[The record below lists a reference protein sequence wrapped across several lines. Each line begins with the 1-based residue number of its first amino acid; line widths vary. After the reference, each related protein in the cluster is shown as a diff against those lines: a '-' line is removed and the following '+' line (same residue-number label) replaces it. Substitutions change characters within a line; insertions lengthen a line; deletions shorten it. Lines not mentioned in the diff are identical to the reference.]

1 MFDSIVTARL
11 VLRAPCMS
19 DLDALVE
26 RRNDPSVAEYQ
37 DWLLPVERVS
47 ARQLLVDLMEMDGP
61 TRGQWW
67 MVTVV
72 DRQRR
77 SEAPL
82 GDLAVH
88 ISADGRAAE
97 IGYTFAVVN
106 QGRGYATEAVEALL
120 DHLFDDLVVARVSAS
135 LHPDNVAS
143 AMVLERT
150 GFRYEGHTRLSHW
163 RGEGDD
169 AVNSDGMFYGLTE
182 NDHRRWRARPAGPP
196 GHVRL
201 IEITAG
207 NHREISKL
215 VTHKSQEQMVA
226 SVLQSYGDA
235 LFPEPVN
242 DVPVVPWLRA
252 IEADGDP
259 VGYVMVAWRTEH
271 HPNPYL
277 WRLLIDRM
285 HQRRG
290 IGNRALDLVEEACRA
305 NGDTSIEVSWSEGRG
320 SPARFY
326 RARGYVTTGKLVDG
340 ETQAIK
346 TLSRLRE

>member
-11 VLRAPCMS
+11 VLRPPSMS

-26 RRNDPSVAEYQ
+26 RRNDPTVAEYQ
-37 DWLLPVERVS
+37 DWLLPVERES
-47 ARQLLVDLMEMDGP
+47 ARQLLADMAAMDGP

-72 DRQRR
+72 DRQRL

-88 ISADGRAAE
+88 ISGNGRAAE

-106 QGRGYATEAVEALL
+106 QGRGYATEAVGALL
-120 DHLFDDLVVARVSAS
+120 DHLFDDVAVARVSAL
-135 LHPDNVAS
+135 LHPDNVPS
-143 AMVLERT
+143 AMMLERT
-150 GFRYEGHTRLSHW
+150 GFDYEGRTRLSHW

-169 AVNSDGMFYGLTE
+169 AVYSDALFYGLTE
-182 NDHRRWRARPAGPP
+182 HEHRRWRARPTAPP
-196 GHVRL
+196 RQVGL
-201 IEITAG
+201 IEITAD
-207 NHREISKL
+207 NHHEISKL
-215 VTHKSQEQMVA
+215 VTHKSQERLVTP
-226 SVLQSYGDA
+226 VLQSYGDA
-235 LFPEPVN
+235 LFPEHLN

-252 IEADGDP
+252 IEADGDL
-259 VGYVMVAWRTEH
+259 VGFVMVAWRTEH
-271 HPNPYL
+271 HPTPYL

-305 NGDTSIEVSWSEGRG
+305 NGDTAIEVSWSEGRG
-320 SPARFY
+320 SPAPFY
-326 RARGYVTTGKLVDG
+326 EARGYVRTGKLIDG
-340 ETQAIK
+340 ETEAIK
-346 TLSRLRE
+346 PLT